1 MTSYSKTISHDVQGV
16 TKLLLEGRTLPNYA
30 SCPVYSLFRD
40 ICTILYETNKVL
52 KEDGVIH
59 SDLPNMDI
67 IKEIRHKVKTNQ
79 GRLNR
84 EFFNKLLNGHRNI
97 FGSDIDNLGF
107 YLDNDIL
114 ASSTLFPTFVF
125 AGTPLFNQNQF
136 DKEFF
141 SNFIPFIGSLTSKI
155 INIINQP
162 LHLYS
167 NQLIIRDE
175 KEYSNK
181 DVWDRRFFKEDI
193 TYNVFLTRLL
203 FIQNELTTCVWME
216 KHLDYNSQKFTLD
229 KYILLRL
236 ASIKLYESMRN
247 ILDMLNREVFK
258 KHWEAFNLN
267 TLDNLINK
275 YQDTLQDEMKTLRNM
290 LHYDNKGV
298 NFYDYIE
305 RKIDEDSKYP
315 DKLIETIFNEYIHN
329 IRNAISVSINI
340 QSYESMND
348 FEKIKRRIK
357 SFSNI
362 HNEKQC

>member
-1 MTSYSKTISHDVQGV
+1 MTSYSKTISHDLQGV
-16 TKLLLEGRTLPNYA
+16 TKLLIEGRTLPNYA
-30 SCPVYSLFRD
+30 SGPVFSLFRD

-52 KEDGVIH
+52 KEEGVIH

-84 EFFNKLLNGHRNI
+84 EIFNKLLNGHRNI

-162 LHLYS
+162 LDLYS
-167 NQLIIRDE
+167 NQLIIRDA

-181 DVWDRRFFKEDI
+181 DIWDRRFFKEDI
-193 TYNVFLTRLL
+193 TYNIFLTRLL
-203 FIQNELTTCVWME
+203 LIQNELTTCIWVE
-216 KHLDYNSQKFTLD
+216 NHLDYNSQKFNLD

-236 ASIKLYESMRN
+236 TSIKLYETMRN
-247 ILDMLNREVFK
+247 ILDIRNRKELK
-258 KHWEAFNLN
+258 QHWKAFNFN
-267 TLDNLINK
+267 TLDTLIEK
-275 YQDTLQDEMKTLRNM
+275 YESTLQDEMKTLRDM

-305 RKIDEDSKYP
+305 QKFDEDSNYP
-315 DKLIETIFNEYIHN
+315 DELIKTIFNDYIHI
-329 IRNAISVSINI
+329 IRNAISVNINI
-340 QSYESMND
+340 QSYESMTD
-348 FEKIKRRIK
+348 TEKITRRSK
-357 SFSNI
+357 SFSNESF
-362 HNEKQC
+362 N